1 MTNKHSKH
9 HIHYISHGTGQ
20 PVILIHG
27 LAASLRDWDSLVSG
41 LAANG
46 YQAFALDLPGHGDSL
61 KPDDVD
67 QYHIE
72 RIYRYVRDWIEEI
85 NLKDPPLL
93 VGHSLGGYLSLLYT
107 RRNPQH
113 VRGLAL
119 IDPLYSTSQLSP
131 LVRLLRRR
139 PNLGARA
146 MAMAPE
152 WMIHAALNLDPNDQA
167 HFSPETRSQIVSDYK
182 RAHPNI
188 LHITR
193 ALPDL
198 TPELPQVDR
207 PALVVWG
214 EKDQTL
220 RPDSFTMLA
229 EALPNAGQFPVSGC
243 GHQPHR
249 GRPELV
255 NSRVVEFF
263 EGVRRKITVV

>member
-1 MTNKHSKH
+1 MTNKHSKR

-27 LAASLRDWDSLVSG
+27 MAASLHDWDSMISG

-61 KPDDVD
+61 KPEQVQ
-67 QYHIE
+67 QYHVE
-72 RIYRYVRDWIEEI
+72 RLYRYLLEWIEELD
-85 NLKDPPLL
+85 LKDPPLFI
-93 VGHSLGGYLSLLYT
+93 GHSLGGYLSLLYA
-107 RRNPQH
+107 RRNPQQ

-119 IDPLYSTSQLSP
+119 IDPLYSTRQLSP

-139 PNLGARA
+139 PDLGVRA
-146 MAMAPE
+146 MGMAPE
-152 WMIHAALNLDPNDQA
+152 WMIQAALNLDPNHQA
-167 HFSPETRSQIVSDYK
+167 RFSPETRRQIVADYK

-188 LHITR
+188 LYITR

-198 TPELPQVDR
+198 TAELPQVDR

-220 RPDSFTMLA
+220 RPDSFQMLA
-229 EALPNAGQFPVSGC
+229 EALPNAGRFPVSGS

-249 GRPELV
+249 GQPELV
-255 NSRVVEFF
+255 NSRVVEFLS
-263 EGVRRKITVV
+263 EVCRSENM